1 MKRLLNIWLVS
12 LLSLMVVYLSVGA
25 TIMHCL
31 RSNEV
36 KVVLAEGDCCAKKC
50 NGCCADDC
58 QQQMAEDGQQMK
70 HGNQHHA
77 LHGEGQ
83 LQKHC
88 MDYQLLK
95 LSPTLSIQ
103 KAEFDASP
111 VFAGILPAAWLALPR
126 PVVSYIHHAELK
138 DYVVPHAP
146 PRAYLAWINSLII

>member
-12 LLSLMVVYLSVGA
+12 LLSLMVIYLSVGA
-25 TIMHCL
+25 TVMHCL

-36 KVVLAEGDCCAKKC
+36 KVVMAMGDCC
-50 NGCCADDC
+50 
-58 QQQMAEDGQQMK
+58 
-70 HGNQHHA
+70 QHHA

-83 LQKHC
+83 LHKHC

-111 VFAGILPAAWLALPR
+111 VFAGILPAAWLSLPR
-126 PVVSYIHHAELK
+126 PVVSSIRHAEIRN
-138 DYVVPHAP
+138 YVVPHAP

>member
-25 TIMHCL
+25 TVMHCL

-36 KVVLAEGDCCAKKC
+36 KVVMAMGDCCAKKC
-50 NGCCADDC
+50 DGCCADDC
-58 QQQMAEDGQQMK
+58 QQMAQDGQQ
-70 HGNQHHA
+70 
-77 LHGEGQ
+77 LH
-83 LQKHC
+83 KHC
-88 MDYQLLK
+88 MDYQQMK

-111 VFAGILPAAWLALPR
+111 VFAGIMPAAWLSVPR
-126 PVVSYIHHAELK
+126 PVVSYVRHAELR

>member
-25 TIMHCL
+25 TVMHCL

-36 KVVLAEGDCCAKKC
+36 KVVMAMGDCCAKKC
-50 NGCCADDC
+50 NGF
-58 QQQMAEDGQQMK
+58 K
-70 HGNQHHA
+70 
-77 LHGEGQ
+77 
-83 LQKHC
+83 KHC
-88 MDYQLLK
+88 MDYQQMK

-111 VFAGILPAAWLALPR
+111 VFAGIMPAAWLAVPR
-126 PVVSYIHHAELK
+126 PVVSYVHDAKIR

-146 PRAYLAWINSLII
+146 PRAYLAWINSLVI

>member
-12 LLSLMVVYLSVGA
+12 LLSLMVIYLSVGA
-25 TIMHCL
+25 TVMHCL

-36 KVVLAEGDCCAKKC
+36 KVVMAMGDCCAKKC
-50 NGCCADDC
+50 AGCCADDC
-58 QQQMAEDGQQMK
+58 QQMAHDGQQIK
-70 HGNQHHA
+70 HHDMRHA
-77 LHGEGQ
+77 SQGEGV
-83 LQKHC
+83 LHKHC
-88 MDYQLLK
+88 MDYQQLK

-111 VFAGILPAAWLALPR
+111 VFAGIMPAAWLAVPR
-126 PVVSYIHHAELK
+126 PVVSYVHDAKIR

>member
-12 LLSLMVVYLSVGA
+12 LLSLMVIYLSVGA
-25 TIMHCL
+25 TVMHCL

-36 KVVLAEGDCCAKKC
+36 KVVMAMGDCCTKKC

-58 QQQMAEDGQQMK
+58 QQMA
-70 HGNQHHA
+70 
-77 LHGEGQ
+77 HGEGV
-83 LQKHC
+83 LHKHC
-88 MDYQLLK
+88 MDYQQLK

-111 VFAGILPAAWLALPR
+111 VFAGIMPASWLSLPR
-126 PVVSYIHHAELK
+126 PVISYVHDAKIR

>member
-12 LLSLMVVYLSVGA
+12 LLSLMVIYLSVGA
-25 TIMHCL
+25 TVMHCL

-36 KVVLAEGDCCAKKC
+36 KVVMAMGDCCAKKC
-50 NGCCADDC
+50 QKCCAEECRQMMHGD
-58 QQQMAEDGQQMK
+58 QQI
-70 HGNQHHA
+70 H
-77 LHGEGQ
+77 
-83 LQKHC
+83 KHC
-88 MDYQLLK
+88 MDYQQLK

-111 VFAGILPAAWLALPR
+111 VFAGILPAAWLAVPR
-126 PVVSYIHHAELK
+126 PVVSYVHDAKIR

>member
-25 TIMHCL
+25 TVMHCL

-36 KVVLAEGDCCAKKC
+36 KVVMAMGDCCAKKC
-50 NGCCADDC
+50 QKCCAEEC
-58 QQQMAEDGQQMK
+58 QQMMHGDQQI
-70 HGNQHHA
+70 H
-77 LHGEGQ
+77 
-83 LQKHC
+83 KHC
-88 MDYQLLK
+88 MDYQQLK

-111 VFAGILPAAWLALPR
+111 VFAGILPAAWLAVPR
-126 PVVSYIHHAELK
+126 PVVSYVHDAKIR

>member
-25 TIMHCL
+25 TVMHCL

-36 KVVLAEGDCCAKKC
+36 KVVMAMGDCCAKKC
-50 NGCCADDC
+50 DGCCADDC
-58 QQQMAEDGQQMK
+58 QQMAHDGQQIK
-70 HGNQHHA
+70 HHDMHHA
-77 LHGEGQ
+77 SQGEGV
-83 LQKHC
+83 LHKHC
-88 MDYQLLK
+88 MDYQQMK

-111 VFAGILPAAWLALPR
+111 VFAGILPASWLSLPR
-126 PVVSYIHHAELK
+126 PVISYVRHAELR